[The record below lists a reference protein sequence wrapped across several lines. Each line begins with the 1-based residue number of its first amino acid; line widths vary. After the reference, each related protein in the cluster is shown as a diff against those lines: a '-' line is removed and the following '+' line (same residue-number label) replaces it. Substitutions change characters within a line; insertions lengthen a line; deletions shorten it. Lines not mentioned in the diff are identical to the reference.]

1 MRGVPTSQLERP
13 DPPVIFRELDE
24 ETLHRLEE
32 RFERLPFPTAQLNA
46 FRAAHPGD
54 WINSN

>member
-1 MRGVPTSQLERP
+1 M
-13 DPPVIFRELDE
+13 IFRELDE